1 MTEKFVVTGMT
12 CAACAAHVEKAAG
25 AVDGVNSA
33 AVNLMLGT
41 LVCSYDRDKASPQAI
56 IAAVEAAGYG
66 AAPADDAKRDIRRE
80 QDAAAKAM
88 GRRLLWSAV
97 CLVPLFY
104 LSMGHMLGLPVPA
117 FMHRQPLL
125 AAAVQL
131 ALCLPILLLNRAYFT
146 VGFSRLFK
154 GSPNMDSLVAL
165 GAAAG
170 LAYSLI
176 EMGLLCAGQLAGMPD
191 LYFES
196 AGMILTLVTVGKYL
210 EERSKGKT
218 TGAITALLA
227 LAPETAVVRRN
238 GTEVTVAADQIRA
251 GETVIIRQGGRIPVD
266 GTVTKGSG
274 AVDESAL
281 TGESMPVE
289 KTPGSSAVSA
299 TVLTSGYL
307 ELTADRVGA
316 DTTLSQIVQLM
327 EQAASSKAPISRL
340 ADKIS
345 AVFVPVVISI
355 AVLAAVLWATVGG
368 MGIRFCLSIG
378 IAVLVISCPCAL
390 GLATPVAI
398 TVATGKAAERGILI
412 KSAASLELLGQ
423 VDTVVLDKTGTV
435 TAGTPQVTDV
445 LCVPGVTE
453 EELLCAAAS
462 LEKPSGHPLA
472 DAIVQEAARRSIPLC
487 AVSDFN
493 AVPGGGVQA
502 VLDGK
507 TLYAGNDRYMTLIGA
522 GTAALRAAAEALAAA
537 GKTPLY
543 FAEEQQL
550 LGVVAVA
557 DVVKPDSAA
566 AIAALR
572 RSGREVVLLTGDD
585 RRTAEA
591 IARQVGVERVI
602 AQVLPQDK
610 ARCVEELQKDGRLVA
625 MVGDGVNDAPALVTA
640 DVGLAIGAGTDV
652 AIESADVVLMHNSL
666 MDIVDAAALSR
677 ATLRNIRQNL
687 FWAFFYNAIGIPVAA
702 GVLYPAL
709 QLTLDPMLAAAAM
722 SLSSV
727 CVVSNALRLRGWKA
741 APTDSHVS
749 LDKSAHLTDNDTVHT
764 DHTNTAAS
772 AAQQEEPTMQKT
784 LTIEGM
790 MCAHC
795 AAHVEKAL
803 NALPGVSAVVDLAA
817 KTAVVTGDA
826 GDEALKKAVADAGY
840 QVTDIR

>member
-412 KSAASLELLGQ
+412 KSAASLELLGR

-487 AVSDFN
+487 AVSDFT

-610 ARCVEELQKDGRLVA
+610 ARCVKELQKDGRLVA

-741 APTDSHVS
+741 APTDNHVS

-803 NALPGVSAVVDLAA
+803 NALPGVTAVVDLAA

>member
-12 CAACAAHVEKAAG
+12 CAACAAHVEKAANSL
-25 AVDGVNSA
+25 DGVDSA

-41 LVCSYDRDKASPQAI
+41 LVCSYDADKVTPQAI
-56 IAAVEAAGYG
+56 ISAVEASGYG
-66 AAPADDAKRDIRRE
+66 AAPADEAKRDIRRE
-80 QDAAAKAM
+80 QEASARAM
-88 GRRLLWSAV
+88 GRRLLWSVV

-104 LSMGHMLGLPVPA
+104 LSMGHMMGLPVPA
-117 FMHRQPLL
+117 FMHRQPL
-125 AAAVQL
+125 AAALVQL
-131 ALCLPILLLNRAYFT
+131 VLCVPILILNRAYFT

-154 GSPNMDSLVAL
+154 GAPNMDSLVAL

-170 LAYSLI
+170 LVYSLI
-176 EMGLLCAGQLAGMPD
+176 EMGLLAAGQIAGMPD

-227 LAPETAVVRRN
+227 LAPDVAVVRRS
-238 GTEVTVAADQIRA
+238 GTEVTVATDQIKA
-251 GETVIIRQGGRIPVD
+251 GETVIVRQGGRIPVD
-266 GTVTKGSG
+266 GTVVKGSG
-274 AVDESAL
+274 SVDESAL

-289 KTPGSSAVSA
+289 KTAGSKAVSA

-307 ELTADRVGA
+307 EMTADRVGA
-316 DTTLSQIVQLM
+316 DTTLSQIIQLM
-327 EQAASSKAPISRL
+327 EQAASTKAPISRL

-345 AVFVPVVISI
+345 AVFVPAVISI
-355 AVLAAVLWATVGG
+355 AVAAALLWAAAGG
-368 MGIRFCLSIG
+368 MGVRFCLSIG

-398 TVATGKAAERGILI
+398 TVATGKAAEKGILI
-412 KSAASLELLGQ
+412 KSAASLELMGR
-423 VDTVVLDKTGTV
+423 VNTVVLDKTGTV
-435 TAGTPQVTDV
+435 TEGKPRVTDV
-445 LCVPGVTE
+445 LCAANVTE

-472 DAIVQEAARRSIPLC
+472 DAIVKEAERRSIPLC
-487 AVSDFN
+487 AVSDFA
-493 AVPGGGVQA
+493 AVAGGGVQS
-502 VLDGK
+502 VQDGK
-507 TLYAGNDRYMTLIGA
+507 TLYAGNDRYMESIGA
-522 GTAALRAAAEALAAA
+522 DTAALRAAAEMLAAQ

-543 FAEEQQL
+543 FAEDRQL
-550 LGVVAVA
+550 LGVIAVA

-572 RSGREVVLLTGDD
+572 RSGCEVVLLTGDNQ
-585 RRTAEA
+585 RTAEA
-591 IARQVGVERVI
+591 IARQVGVDRVI

-610 ARCVEELQKDGRLVA
+610 ARCIEDLQKAGRLVA

-652 AIESADVVLMHNSL
+652 AIESADVVLMRSSL

-687 FWAFFYNAIGIPVAA
+687 FWAFFYNSIGIPVAA

-709 QLTLDPMLAAAAM
+709 GITLNPMIAAAAM

-727 CVVSNALRLRGWKA
+727 CVVSNALRLRGWKGSAPVRRGETPANTQSEPA
-741 APTDSHVS
+741 AP
-749 LDKSAHLTDNDTVHT
+749 
-764 DHTNTAAS
+764 
-772 AAQQEEPTMQKT
+772 AAQHNEEEPTMKKT
-784 LTIEGM
+784 LSIEGM

-803 NALPGVSAVVDLAA
+803 NALPGVTAAVDLAGSS
-817 KTAVVTGDA
+817 AVVTGDVS
-826 GDEALKKAVADAGY
+826 DEALKKAVADAGY
-840 QVTDIR
+840 TVTDIH

>member
-12 CAACAAHVEKAAG
+12 CAACAAHVEKAANSL
-25 AVDGVNSA
+25 DGVDSA

-41 LVCSYDRDKASPQAI
+41 LVCSYDADKVTPQAI
-56 IAAVEAAGYG
+56 ISAVEASGYG
-66 AAPADDAKRDIRRE
+66 AAPADEAKRDIRRE
-80 QDAAAKAM
+80 QEASARAM
-88 GRRLLWSAV
+88 GRRLLWSVV

-104 LSMGHMLGLPVPA
+104 LSMGHMMGLPVPA
-117 FMHRQPLL
+117 FMHRQPL
-125 AAAVQL
+125 AAALVQL
-131 ALCLPILLLNRAYFT
+131 VLCVPILILNRAYFT

-154 GSPNMDSLVAL
+154 GAPNMDSLVAL

-170 LAYSLI
+170 LVYSLI
-176 EMGLLCAGQLAGMPD
+176 EMGLLAAGHVTGMPD

-227 LAPETAVVRRN
+227 LAPDVAVVRRS
-238 GTEVTVAADQIRA
+238 GTEVIVATDQIKA
-251 GETVIIRQGGRIPVD
+251 GETVIVRQGGRIPVD
-266 GTVTKGSG
+266 GTVVKGSG
-274 AVDESAL
+274 SVDESAL

-289 KTPGSSAVSA
+289 KTAGSKAVSA

-307 ELTADRVGA
+307 EMTADRVGA
-316 DTTLSQIVQLM
+316 DTTLSQIIQLM
-327 EQAASSKAPISRL
+327 EQAASTKAPISRL

-345 AVFVPVVISI
+345 AVFVPAVISI
-355 AVLAAVLWATVGG
+355 AVAAALLWAAAGG
-368 MGIRFCLSIG
+368 MGVRFCLSIG

-398 TVATGKAAERGILI
+398 TVATGKAAEKGILI
-412 KSAASLELLGQ
+412 KSAASLELMGR
-423 VDTVVLDKTGTV
+423 VNTVVLDKTGTV
-435 TAGTPQVTDV
+435 TEGKPRVTDV
-445 LCVPGVTE
+445 LCAANVTE

-472 DAIVQEAARRSIPLC
+472 DAIVQEAERRSIPLC
-487 AVSDFN
+487 AVSDFA
-493 AVPGGGVQA
+493 AVAGGGVQA
-502 VLDGK
+502 VQDGK
-507 TLYAGNDRYMTLIGA
+507 TLYAGNDRYMESIGA
-522 GTAALRAAAEALAAA
+522 DTAALRDAAEMLAAQ

-543 FAEEQQL
+543 FAEDRQL
-550 LGVVAVA
+550 LGVIAVA

-572 RSGREVVLLTGDD
+572 RSGCEVVLLTGDNQ
-585 RRTAEA
+585 RTAEA
-591 IARQVGVERVI
+591 IARQVGVDRVI

-610 ARCVEELQKDGRLVA
+610 ARCIEDLQKAGRLVA

-652 AIESADVVLMHNSL
+652 AIESADVVLMRSSL

-687 FWAFFYNAIGIPVAA
+687 FWAFFYNSIGIPVAA

-709 QLTLDPMLAAAAM
+709 GITLNPMIAAAAM

-727 CVVSNALRLRGWKA
+727 CVVSNALRLRGWKGSAPVRRGETPANTQSEPA
-741 APTDSHVS
+741 AP
-749 LDKSAHLTDNDTVHT
+749 
-764 DHTNTAAS
+764 
-772 AAQQEEPTMQKT
+772 AAQHNEEEPTMKKT
-784 LTIEGM
+784 LSIEGM

-803 NALPGVSAVVDLAA
+803 NALPGVTAAVDLAGSS
-817 KTAVVTGDA
+817 AVVTGDVS
-826 GDEALKKAVADAGY
+826 DEALKKAVADAGY
-840 QVTDIR
+840 TVTDIH

>member
-12 CAACAAHVEKAAG
+12 CAACAAHVEKAAHSL
-25 AVDGVNSA
+25 DGVDSA

-41 LVCSYDRDKASPQAI
+41 LVCSYDADKVTPQAI
-56 IAAVEAAGYG
+56 ISAVEASGYG
-66 AAPADDAKRDIRRE
+66 AAPADEAKRDIRRE
-80 QDAAAKAM
+80 QEASARAM
-88 GRRLLWSAV
+88 GRRLLWSVV

-104 LSMGHMLGLPVPA
+104 LSMGHMMGLPVPA
-117 FMHRQPLL
+117 FMHRQPL
-125 AAAVQL
+125 AAALVQL
-131 ALCLPILLLNRAYFT
+131 VLCVPILILNRAYFT

-154 GSPNMDSLVAL
+154 GAPNMDSLVAL

-170 LAYSLI
+170 LVYSLI
-176 EMGLLCAGQLAGMPD
+176 EMGLLAAGQVTGMPD

-227 LAPETAVVRRN
+227 LAPDVAVVRRS
-238 GTEVTVAADQIRA
+238 GTEVTVATDQIKA
-251 GETVIIRQGGRIPVD
+251 GETVIVRQGGRIPVD
-266 GTVTKGSG
+266 GTVVKGSG
-274 AVDESAL
+274 SVDESAL

-289 KTPGSSAVSA
+289 KTAGSKAVSA

-307 ELTADRVGA
+307 EMTADRVGA
-316 DTTLSQIVQLM
+316 DTTLSQIIRLM
-327 EQAASSKAPISRL
+327 EQAASTKAPISRL

-345 AVFVPVVISI
+345 AVFVPAVISI
-355 AVLAAVLWATVGG
+355 AVAAALLWAAAGG
-368 MGIRFCLSIG
+368 MGVRFCLSIG
-378 IAVLVISCPCAL
+378 IAVLVISCPCTL

-398 TVATGKAAERGILI
+398 TVATGKAAEKGILI
-412 KSAASLELLGQ
+412 KSAASLELMGR
-423 VDTVVLDKTGTV
+423 VNTVVLDKTGTV
-435 TAGTPQVTDV
+435 TEGKPRVTDV
-445 LCVPGVTE
+445 LCAANVTE

-472 DAIVQEAARRSIPLC
+472 DAIVQEAERRSIPLC
-487 AVSDFN
+487 AVSDFA
-493 AVPGGGVQA
+493 AVAGGGVQA
-502 VLDGK
+502 VQDGK
-507 TLYAGNDRYMTLIGA
+507 TLYAGNDRYMESIGA
-522 GTAALRAAAEALAAA
+522 DTAALRDAAARLAAQ

-543 FAEEQQL
+543 FAEDRQL
-550 LGVVAVA
+550 LGVIAVA

-572 RSGREVVLLTGDD
+572 RSGCEVVLLTGDNQ
-585 RRTAEA
+585 RTAEA
-591 IARQVGVERVI
+591 IARQVGVDRVI

-610 ARCVEELQKDGRLVA
+610 ARCIEDLQKAGRLVA

-652 AIESADVVLMHNSL
+652 AIESADVVLMRSSL

-687 FWAFFYNAIGIPVAA
+687 FWAFFYNSIGIPVAA

-709 QLTLDPMLAAAAM
+709 GITLNPMIAAAAM

-727 CVVSNALRLRGWKA
+727 CVVSNALRLRGWKGSAPAGRGEAPANTQSEPA
-741 APTDSHVS
+741 AP
-749 LDKSAHLTDNDTVHT
+749 
-764 DHTNTAAS
+764 
-772 AAQQEEPTMQKT
+772 AAQHNEEEPTMKKT
-784 LTIEGM
+784 LSIEGM

-803 NALPGVSAVVDLAA
+803 NALPGVTAAVDLAGSS
-817 KTAVVTGDA
+817 AVVTGDVS
-826 GDEALKKAVADAGY
+826 DEALKKAVADAGY
-840 QVTDIR
+840 TVTDIH

>member
-12 CAACAAHVEKAAG
+12 CAACAAHVEKAANSL
-25 AVDGVNSA
+25 DGVDSA

-41 LVCSYDRDKASPQAI
+41 LVCSYDADKVTPQAI
-56 IAAVEAAGYG
+56 ISAVEASGYG
-66 AAPADDAKRDIRRE
+66 AAPADEAKRDIRRE
-80 QDAAAKAM
+80 QEASARAM
-88 GRRLLWSAV
+88 GRRLLWSVV

-104 LSMGHMLGLPVPA
+104 LSMGHMMGLPVPA
-117 FMHRQPLL
+117 FMHRQPL
-125 AAAVQL
+125 AAALVQL
-131 ALCLPILLLNRAYFT
+131 VLCVPILILNRAYFT

-154 GSPNMDSLVAL
+154 GAPNMDSLVAL

-170 LAYSLI
+170 LVYSLI
-176 EMGLLCAGQLAGMPD
+176 EMGLLAAGQVTGMPD

-227 LAPETAVVRRN
+227 LAPDVAVVRRS
-238 GTEVTVAADQIRA
+238 GTEVTVATDQIKA
-251 GETVIIRQGGRIPVD
+251 GETVIVRQGGRIPVD
-266 GTVTKGSG
+266 GTVVKGSG
-274 AVDESAL
+274 SVDESAL

-289 KTPGSSAVSA
+289 KTAGSKAVSA

-307 ELTADRVGA
+307 EMTADRVGA
-316 DTTLSQIVQLM
+316 DTTLSQIIRLM
-327 EQAASSKAPISRL
+327 EQAASTKAPISRL

-345 AVFVPVVISI
+345 AVFVPAVISI
-355 AVLAAVLWATVGG
+355 AVAAALLWAAAGG
-368 MGIRFCLSIG
+368 MGVRFCLSIG

-398 TVATGKAAERGILI
+398 TVATGKAAEKGILI
-412 KSAASLELLGQ
+412 KSAASLELMGR
-423 VDTVVLDKTGTV
+423 VNTVVLDKTGTV
-435 TAGTPQVTDV
+435 TEGKPRVTDV
-445 LCVPGVTE
+445 LCAANVTE

-472 DAIVQEAARRSIPLC
+472 DAIVQEAERRSIPLC
-487 AVSDFN
+487 AVSDFA
-493 AVPGGGVQA
+493 AVAGGGVQA
-502 VLDGK
+502 VQDGK
-507 TLYAGNDRYMTLIGA
+507 TLYAGNDRYMESIGA
-522 GTAALRAAAEALAAA
+522 DTAALRAAAEMLAAA

-543 FAEEQQL
+543 FAEDRQL
-550 LGVVAVA
+550 LGVIAVA

-572 RSGREVVLLTGDD
+572 RSGCEVVLLTGDNQ
-585 RRTAEA
+585 RTAEA
-591 IARQVGVERVI
+591 IARQVGVDRVI

-610 ARCVEELQKDGRLVA
+610 ARCIEDLQKAGRLVA

-652 AIESADVVLMHNSL
+652 AIESADVVLMRSSL

-687 FWAFFYNAIGIPVAA
+687 FWAFFYNSIGIPVAA

-709 QLTLDPMLAAAAM
+709 GITLNPMIAAAAM

-727 CVVSNALRLRGWKA
+727 CVVSNALRLRGWKGSAPVRRGETPANTQSEPA
-741 APTDSHVS
+741 AP
-749 LDKSAHLTDNDTVHT
+749 
-764 DHTNTAAS
+764 
-772 AAQQEEPTMQKT
+772 AAQHNEEEPTMKKT
-784 LTIEGM
+784 LSIEGM

-803 NALPGVSAVVDLAA
+803 NALPGVTAAVDLAGSS
-817 KTAVVTGDA
+817 AVVTGDVS
-826 GDEALKKAVADAGY
+826 DEALKKAVADAGY
-840 QVTDIR
+840 TVTDIH

>member
-56 IAAVEAAGYG
+56 IAAVEDAGYG

-170 LAYSLI
+170 LTYSLI

-412 KSAASLELLGQ
+412 KSAASLELLGR

-435 TAGTPQVTDV
+435 TAGTPQVTNV

-610 ARCVEELQKDGRLVA
+610 ARCVKELQKDGRLVA

-803 NALPGVSAVVDLAA
+803 NALPGVTAVVDLAA

>member
-12 CAACAAHVEKAAG
+12 CAACAAHVEKAANSL
-25 AVDGVNSA
+25 DGVDSA

-41 LVCSYDRDKASPQAI
+41 LVCSYDANKVTPQAI
-56 IAAVEAAGYG
+56 ISAVEASGYG
-66 AAPADDAKRDIRRE
+66 AAPADEAKRDIRRE
-80 QDAAAKAM
+80 QEASARAM
-88 GRRLLWSAV
+88 GRRLLWSVV

-104 LSMGHMLGLPVPA
+104 LSMGHMMGLPVPA
-117 FMHRQPLL
+117 FMHRQPLT
-125 AAAVQL
+125 AALVQL
-131 ALCLPILLLNRAYFT
+131 VLCVPILILNRAYFT

-154 GSPNMDSLVAL
+154 GAPNMDSLVAL

-170 LAYSLI
+170 LVYSLI
-176 EMGLLCAGQLAGMPD
+176 EMGLLAAGQVTGMPD

-227 LAPETAVVRRN
+227 LAPDVAVVRRS
-238 GTEVTVAADQIRA
+238 GTEVTVATDQIKA
-251 GETVIIRQGGRIPVD
+251 GETVIVRQGGRIPVD
-266 GTVTKGSG
+266 GTVVKGSG
-274 AVDESAL
+274 SVDESAL

-289 KTPGSSAVSA
+289 KTAGSKAVSA

-307 ELTADRVGA
+307 EMTADRVGA
-316 DTTLSQIVQLM
+316 DTTLSQIIRLM
-327 EQAASSKAPISRL
+327 EQAASTKAPISRL

-345 AVFVPVVISI
+345 AVFVPSVISI
-355 AVLAAVLWATVGG
+355 AVAAALLWATVGG
-368 MGIRFCLSIG
+368 MGVRFCLSIG

-398 TVATGKAAERGILI
+398 TVATGKAAEKGILI
-412 KSAASLELLGQ
+412 KSAASLELMGR
-423 VDTVVLDKTGTV
+423 VNTVVLDKTGTV
-435 TAGTPQVTDV
+435 TEGKPRVTDV
-445 LCVPGVTE
+445 LCAANVTE

-472 DAIVQEAARRSIPLC
+472 DAIVQEAERRSIPLC
-487 AVSDFN
+487 AVSDFA
-493 AVPGGGVQA
+493 AVAGGVQA
-502 VLDGK
+502 VQDGK
-507 TLYAGNDRYMTLIGA
+507 TLYAGNDRYMESIGA
-522 GTAALRAAAEALAAA
+522 DTAALRAAAEMLAAA

-543 FAEEQQL
+543 FAEDRQL
-550 LGVVAVA
+550 LGVIAVA

-572 RSGREVVLLTGDD
+572 RSGCEVVLLTGDNQ
-585 RRTAEA
+585 RTAEA
-591 IARQVGVERVI
+591 IARQVGVDRVI

-610 ARCVEELQKDGRLVA
+610 ARCIEDLQKAGRLVA

-652 AIESADVVLMHNSL
+652 AIESADVVLIRSSL

-687 FWAFFYNAIGIPVAA
+687 FWAFFYNSIGIPVAA

-709 QLTLDPMLAAAAM
+709 GITLNPMIAAAAM

-727 CVVSNALRLRGWKA
+727 CVVSNALRLRGWKGSAPVRRGEAPANTQSEPA
-741 APTDSHVS
+741 AP
-749 LDKSAHLTDNDTVHT
+749 
-764 DHTNTAAS
+764 
-772 AAQQEEPTMQKT
+772 AAQHNEEEPTMKKT
-784 LTIEGM
+784 LSIEGM

-803 NALPGVSAVVDLAA
+803 NALPGVTAAVDLAGSS
-817 KTAVVTGDA
+817 AVVTGDVS
-826 GDEALKKAVADAGY
+826 DEALKKAVADAGY
-840 QVTDIR
+840 TVTDIH

>member
-1 MTEKFVVTGMT
+1 MVTGMT

-176 EMGLLCAGQLAGMPD
+176 EMGLLCAGQLTGMPD

-307 ELTADRVGA
+307 ELTADRVGT

-368 MGIRFCLSIG
+368 MGVRFCLSIG

-640 DVGLAIGAGTDV
+640 DVGIAIGAGTDV
-652 AIESADVVLMHNSL
+652 AIESADVVLMRNSL

-772 AAQQEEPTMQKT
+772 AAQQEEPTMQRT

-803 NALPGVSAVVDLAA
+803 NALPGVTAVVDLAA

>member
-12 CAACAAHVEKAAG
+12 CAACAAHVEKAANSL
-25 AVDGVNSA
+25 DGVDSA

-41 LVCSYDRDKASPQAI
+41 LVCSYDADKVTPQAI
-56 IAAVEAAGYG
+56 ISAVEASGYG
-66 AAPADDAKRDIRRE
+66 AAPADEAKRDIRRE
-80 QDAAAKAM
+80 QEASARAM
-88 GRRLLWSAV
+88 GRRLLWSVV

-104 LSMGHMLGLPVPA
+104 LSMGHMMGLPVPA
-117 FMHRQPLL
+117 FMHRQPL
-125 AAAVQL
+125 AAALVQL
-131 ALCLPILLLNRAYFT
+131 VLCVPILILNRAYFT

-154 GSPNMDSLVAL
+154 GAPNMDSLVAL

-170 LAYSLI
+170 LVYSLI
-176 EMGLLCAGQLAGMPD
+176 EMGLLAAGQVTGMPD

-227 LAPETAVVRRN
+227 LAPDVAVVRRS
-238 GTEVTVAADQIRA
+238 GTEVTVATDQIKA
-251 GETVIIRQGGRIPVD
+251 GETVIVRQGGRIPVD
-266 GTVTKGSG
+266 GTVVKGSG
-274 AVDESAL
+274 SVDESAL

-289 KTPGSSAVSA
+289 KTAGSKAVSA

-307 ELTADRVGA
+307 EMTADRVGA
-316 DTTLSQIVQLM
+316 DTTLSQIIRLM
-327 EQAASSKAPISRL
+327 EQAASTKAPISRL

-345 AVFVPVVISI
+345 AVFVPAVISI
-355 AVLAAVLWATVGG
+355 AVAAALLWAAAGG
-368 MGIRFCLSIG
+368 MGVRFCLSIG

-398 TVATGKAAERGILI
+398 TVATGKAAEKGILI
-412 KSAASLELLGQ
+412 KSAASLELMGR
-423 VDTVVLDKTGTV
+423 VNTVVLDKTGTV
-435 TAGTPQVTDV
+435 TEGKPRVTDV
-445 LCVPGVTE
+445 LCAANVTE

-472 DAIVQEAARRSIPLC
+472 DAIVQEAERRSIPLC
-487 AVSDFN
+487 AVSDFA
-493 AVPGGGVQA
+493 AVAGGGVQA
-502 VLDGK
+502 VQDGK
-507 TLYAGNDRYMTLIGA
+507 TLYAGNDRYMESIGA
-522 GTAALRAAAEALAAA
+522 DTAALRAAAEMLAAA

-543 FAEEQQL
+543 FAEGRQL
-550 LGVVAVA
+550 LGVIAVA

-572 RSGREVVLLTGDD
+572 RSGCEVVLLTGDNQ
-585 RRTAEA
+585 RTAEA
-591 IARQVGVERVI
+591 IARQVGVDRVI

-610 ARCVEELQKDGRLVA
+610 ARCIEDLQKAGRLVA

-652 AIESADVVLMHNSL
+652 AIESADVVLMRSSL

-687 FWAFFYNAIGIPVAA
+687 FWAFFYNSIGIPVAA

-709 QLTLDPMLAAAAM
+709 GITLNPMIAAAAM

-727 CVVSNALRLRGWKA
+727 CVVSNALRLRGWKGSAPVRRGETPANTQSEPA
-741 APTDSHVS
+741 AP
-749 LDKSAHLTDNDTVHT
+749 
-764 DHTNTAAS
+764 
-772 AAQQEEPTMQKT
+772 AAQHNEEEPTMKKT
-784 LTIEGM
+784 LSIEGM

-803 NALPGVSAVVDLAA
+803 NALPGVTAAVDLAGNS
-817 KTAVVTGDA
+817 AVVTGDVS
-826 GDEALKKAVADAGY
+826 DEALKKAVADAGY
-840 QVTDIR
+840 TVTDIH

>member
-1 MTEKFVVTGMT
+1 VVTGMT

-117 FMHRQPLL
+117 FIHRQPLL

-398 TVATGKAAERGILI
+398 TVATGKAAEKGILI

-445 LCVPGVTE
+445 LCVPGVTK

-610 ARCVEELQKDGRLVA
+610 ARCVKELQKDGRLVA

-803 NALPGVSAVVDLAA
+803 NALPGVTAVVDLAA